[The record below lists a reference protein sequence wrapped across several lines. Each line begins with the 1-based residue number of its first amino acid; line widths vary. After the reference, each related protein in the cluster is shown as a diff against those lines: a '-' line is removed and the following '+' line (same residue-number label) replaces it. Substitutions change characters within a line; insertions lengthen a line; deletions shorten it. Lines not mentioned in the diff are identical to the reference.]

1 VTIIIAEAGV
11 NHNGDIEIAKR
22 LVDAAKESG
31 ADIVKFQKFE
41 SLELATSKA
50 DKAKYQKVT
59 TGKKENQ
66 LTMLKKLEMNIECHE
81 ILKEYCE
88 KIDIEFLSTPFDI
101 KSVDEL
107 RRLNLRR
114 WKIPSGEIT
123 NLPYLRHIGACKMPI
138 VLSTGMANLS
148 EIELALET
156 IEQAGTERNKI
167 TLLHC
172 TTEYPATFNEINLNA
187 MRTMESTFK
196 VRVGYSDHSRGITI
210 PIAAVALGASIIE
223 KHITLDRN
231 MEGPD
236 HKASIEPNEFSSMVR
251 SIREI
256 EVALG
261 DGIKRPTPRE
271 KENMKVVRKSIVAA
285 KPIKKGEEF
294 DEENLTTKRPA
305 IGISPIHY
313 DAFVGK
319 RSNEDYEI
327 NQLIKWQ

>member
-1 VTIIIAEAGV
+1 MTIIIAEAGV

-172 TTEYPATFNEINLNA
+172 TTEYPAPFNEINLNA